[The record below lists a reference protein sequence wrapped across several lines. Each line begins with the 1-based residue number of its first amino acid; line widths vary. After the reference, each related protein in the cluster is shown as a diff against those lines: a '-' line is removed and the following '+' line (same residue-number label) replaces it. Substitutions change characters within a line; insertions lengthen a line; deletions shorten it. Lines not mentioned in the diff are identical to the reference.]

1 MNEITG
7 KITHKESGLGVPD
20 LLVVVYDL
28 DPDTRPEEL
37 ALDGASFTG
46 VERTAGSAG
55 LSALGD
61 RICSVA
67 TNAAGE
73 FGYKFED
80 AEFRIRDEQ
89 EKRPDLLLMVVA
101 PEETGQDPNAR
112 ILHFSLAVR
121 QNAGRFETFLIR
133 LSSDQLTKAGIP
145 LPTLKLTDNEPSESV
160 LVRLAALEGRREA
173 MRSGLADLTR
183 KQLELDAARLEV
195 FHNDVKPQL
204 IKDLSSVTENLVNP
218 ERLVLPGQSVL
229 DKSVA
234 VMADA
239 IRTVVNDPAARAPR
253 RGFVSLSDDQRQ
265 ELEPFRDADGFIDE
279 MDMAKVLGPSPSVD
293 TQNGN
298 AALIREDPLVKVCR
312 DLSQR
317 QRRAAALLNVATS
330 SSDEGT
336 GDDADGT
343 GAIIPD
349 DDEITK
355 SDIKRHLSHLMS
367 TLTSPEEQV
376 VNGLTPR
383 SDKIEVERQIKQL
396 SLERSPADTPAY
408 FDFHNLQIAFEH
420 VWQEV
425 IDQKV
430 VDLAEDAFDRI
441 VALGADPGAFNFTG
455 NVGRGFVK
463 LGRRVAR
470 TVRDHRDGA
479 DGGDSSSWSGGTRVT
494 DTSWGDARDHRLGS
508 IGVADELPQVLQD
521 LEQRIKEPFNFTIY
535 AANQKERSINFG
547 ILLTYNQEWRPQ
559 AYQAGELVR
568 TITLAPKQVQKI
580 SVTRKLHK
588 KRYQK
593 EVENN
598 VRSWREETTLTARA
612 EEEIVRRASVRTNFN
627 LTTQHTFSVKV
638 PGLGSTDNTVTSS
651 FTRDASKS
659 SDDIK
664 KSFHEAVTKSAQ
676 DYKNERSTEVVT
688 EETEDLET
696 VETTEITNPND
707 EIAVTFL
714 FYELQRRFRVIE
726 SLHKIT
732 PVILVA
738 QEVPRPDE
746 IDNDWL
752 MTYDWILRRVLL
764 DDSFLPALEYLTENI
779 AGDDV
784 ALAQMKLSLK
794 AQNEKT
800 QSLRAIQERLQIRM
814 MALKEYLRLLKTSSF
829 LDELGHPLFSEFRK
843 DKAAVEDALQG
854 VTDDI
859 NDVAG
864 QIGKE
869 TEALNTLVSAYSEA
883 FREHVNHLTQIARLR
898 IHVKQNILFYM
909 QAIWGHEPPDQRF
922 FRLHNTKTPV
932 LRKRRKS
939 IRVDFSAPRADM
951 MAAMAHRTLPSFGPS
966 PVRTYEVET
975 KYELHP
981 DFDQQLHYVAL
992 SQVADLEGLLG
1003 FKGNYAVFPLKE
1015 SNALTDFMMA
1025 PYIDHAFNA
1034 LVDPD
1039 DLGNWSLEDFSD
1051 YVCCLRDQLDDAEFN
1066 QIKDQLQAQFKR
1078 LLTASRRADDMVTV
1092 PSGSLFIE
1100 ALPATHSLIEE
1111 FKARHRAVDVKR
1123 AQAEV
1128 RKIELENVRYAARV
1142 LGGELE
1148 DPEVEKKVV
1157 VEGPSVILPTDDN

>member
-1 MNEITG
+1 MNEIIG

-20 LLVVVYDL
+20 LLVIVYDL

-37 ALDGASFTG
+37 ALDGTLLSGTAVTTG
-46 VERTAGSAG
+46 AAG

-61 RICSVA
+61 RIFSVA
-67 TNAAGE
+67 TDRNGE

-80 AEFRIRDEQ
+80 SEFKVRSER
-89 EKRPDLLLMVVA
+89 EKRPDLLLMVAA
-101 PEETGQDPNAR
+101 PEETGQDPNSR

-121 QNAGRFETFLIR
+121 QNAGRLETFLIR
-133 LSSDQLTKAGIP
+133 LSSEQLTKAGIA
-145 LPTLKLTDNEPSESV
+145 LPTLDLADNEPAKSALTRV
-160 LVRLAALEGRREA
+160 AAIDERREA

-183 KQLELDAARLEV
+183 KQLEKEQVRLET
-195 FHNDVKPQL
+195 FHNEIKPRL
-204 IKDLSSVTENLVNP
+204 IKELSAVNENLVDP

-234 VMADA
+234 VMTNA
-239 IRTVVNDPAARAPR
+239 ITKVINDPVARSPR
-253 RGFVSLSDDQRQ
+253 RGYVSLSDDQKGQ
-265 ELEPFRDADGFIDE
+265 LEPLRDTDGFIDE
-279 MDMAKVLGPSPSVD
+279 SDVAKVLGPSPSVEA
-293 TQNGN
+293 QNGN
-298 AALIREDPLVKVCR
+298 AALIREDPLVQVCR
-312 DLSQR
+312 DLSRR
-317 QRRAAALLNVATS
+317 QRRAAELLNVPAGTP
-330 SSDEGT
+330 DEDTDDVEAGAGT
-336 GDDADGT
+336 
-343 GAIIPD
+343 IVPD
-349 DDEITK
+349 DDQITK
-355 SDIKRHLSHLMS
+355 SDIRRRLSHLMS
-367 TLTSPEEQV
+367 TLTSPEEEV

-383 SDKIEVERQIKQL
+383 SDKIEVQKQIRQL
-396 SLERSPADTPAY
+396 SLEKSPADTPAY

-425 IDQKV
+425 IDQGLI
-430 VDLAEDAFDRI
+430 DLAENAFDTI
-441 VALGADPGAFNFTG
+441 VALGGDPNAFDFTT
-455 NVGRGFVK
+455 NVGHGFVK

-470 TVRDHRDGA
+470 TVRDHRDGG
-479 DGGDSSSWSGGTRVT
+479 DSGDSSTWSGGTRVT
-494 DTSWGDARDHRLGS
+494 DSSWSDARDHRTGS
-508 IGVADELPQVLQD
+508 TGVADDLPQVLKD

-547 ILLTYNQEWRPQ
+547 ILLTYNQEWKPQ

-568 TITLAPKQVQKI
+568 TITLAPKQTQKI
-580 SVTRKLHK
+580 SVTRKIHK

-598 VRSWREETTLTARA
+598 VRSWREESTLTARA
-612 EEEIVRRASVRTNFN
+612 EEEIVRRASVKTNFN
-627 LTTQHTFSVKV
+627 LTTQHKFSVKV

-688 EETEDLET
+688 EDTEDLET

-714 FYELQRRFRVIE
+714 FYELQRRFRVSE

-764 DDSFLPALEYLTENI
+764 DDSFLPALDYLTQNV

-784 ALAQMKLSLK
+784 ALAQMRLSLK
-794 AQNEKT
+794 AQGEKT
-800 QSLRAIQERLQIRM
+800 QSLRAIQARLQIRM
-814 MALKEYLRLLKTSSF
+814 MALKDYLRLLKTPSF
-829 LDELGHPLFSEFRK
+829 LDELANPLFKEFGK
-843 DKAAVEDALQG
+843 DKAAVEDAIQG
-854 VTDDI
+854 VSDDL
-859 NDVAG
+859 NELGG

-869 TEALNTLVSAYSEA
+869 TEALNSLVSAYSEA
-883 FREHVNHLTQIARLR
+883 FRDHVNHLAQIARLR
-898 IHVKQNILFYM
+898 MHIKQNILFYM
-909 QAIWGHEPPDQRF
+909 QAIWNHEPPDQRF

-932 LRKRRKS
+932 LRKKRKW
-939 IRVDFSAPRADM
+939 IRVDFSAPRPDM
-951 MAAMAHRTLPSFGPS
+951 MAAMAHRTLPSFSPS

-981 DFDQQLHYVAL
+981 DFDPQLHYMPL
-992 SQVADLEGLLG
+992 SQVADLETLLG

-1051 YVCCLRDQLDDAEFN
+1051 YVCCLRDQLDDAEFD

-1142 LGGELE
+1142 LGDELE
-1148 DPEVEKKVV
+1148 DPDIEKKVV
-1157 VEGPSVILPTDDN
+1157 VEGSSVVIPADDT

>member
-1 MNEITG
+1 
-7 KITHKESGLGVPD
+7 
-20 LLVVVYDL
+20 
-28 DPDTRPEEL
+28 
-37 ALDGASFTG
+37 
-46 VERTAGSAG
+46 
-55 LSALGD
+55 
-61 RICSVA
+61 
-67 TNAAGE
+67 
-73 FGYKFED
+73 
-80 AEFRIRDEQ
+80 
-89 EKRPDLLLMVVA
+89 
-101 PEETGQDPNAR
+101 
-112 ILHFSLAVR
+112 
-121 QNAGRFETFLIR
+121 
-133 LSSDQLTKAGIP
+133 
-145 LPTLKLTDNEPSESV
+145 
-160 LVRLAALEGRREA
+160 
-173 MRSGLADLTR
+173 
-183 KQLELDAARLEV
+183 
-195 FHNDVKPQL
+195 
-204 IKDLSSVTENLVNP
+204 
-218 ERLVLPGQSVL
+218 
-229 DKSVA
+229 
-234 VMADA
+234 
-239 IRTVVNDPAARAPR
+239 
-253 RGFVSLSDDQRQ
+253 
-265 ELEPFRDADGFIDE
+265 
-279 MDMAKVLGPSPSVD
+279 
-293 TQNGN
+293 
-298 AALIREDPLVKVCR
+298 
-312 DLSQR
+312 
-317 QRRAAALLNVATS
+317 
-330 SSDEGT
+330 
-336 GDDADGT
+336 
-343 GAIIPD
+343 
-349 DDEITK
+349 
-355 SDIKRHLSHLMS
+355 MS
-367 TLTSPEEQV
+367 TLTSPEEEV

-383 SDKIEVERQIKQL
+383 SDKIEVQRQIRQL
-396 SLERSPADTPAY
+396 SLEKSPADTPAY

-420 VWQEV
+420 VWQEL
-425 IDQKV
+425 IDQGV
-430 VDLAEDAFDRI
+430 IGLAEDAFDRM
-441 VALGADPGAFNFTG
+441 VALGGDPRSFDFTG
-455 NVGRGFVK
+455 NVGHGFVK

-470 TVRDHRDGA
+470 TVRDHREGA
-479 DGGDSSSWSGGTRVT
+479 DSGDSSSWSGGTRVS
-494 DTSWGDARDHRLGS
+494 DTSWDDARDHRGS
-508 IGVADELPQVLQD
+508 TGVADELPQILKD
-521 LEQRIKEPFNFTIY
+521 LELRIKEPFNFTIY
-535 AANQKERSINFG
+535 AANQRERSINFG

-568 TITLAPKQVQKI
+568 TVTLAPKQTQKI
-580 SVTRKLHK
+580 SVARKIHK

-598 VRSWREETTLTARA
+598 VRSWREESTLTARA

-638 PGLGSTDNTVTSS
+638 PVLGNTDNTVTSS

-676 DYKNERSTEVVT
+676 DYKNERSTEIVT
-688 EETEDLET
+688 EDTEDLET

-726 SLHKIT
+726 ALHKIT

-764 DDSFLPALEYLTENI
+764 DDSFLPALDYLIENI

-784 ALAQMKLSLK
+784 ALAQMKLGLK
-794 AQNEKT
+794 AQNEET
-800 QSLRAIQERLQIRM
+800 QALRAIQQRLQTRM
-814 MALKEYLRLLKTSSF
+814 MALKEYLRLLKTPSF
-829 LDELGHPLFSEFRK
+829 LDEFGNPLFREFGK

-854 VTDDI
+854 VMDDL
-859 NDVAG
+859 NDLAG

-869 TEALNTLVSAYSEA
+869 TEAMNALVSAYSEA

-898 IHVKQNILFYM
+898 VHIKQNILFYM
-909 QAIWGHEPPDQRF
+909 QAIWNHEPPDQRF

-932 LRKRRKS
+932 LRKKRKR
-939 IRVDFSAPRADM
+939 IRVDFSGPRLDM
-951 MAAMAHRTLPSFGPS
+951 MAAMAHRTLPSFSAS

-975 KYELHP
+975 KFELEP
-981 DFDQQLHYVAL
+981 DVDPQLHYVPL
-992 SQVADLEGLLG
+992 SQVADLETLLG

-1066 QIKDQLQAQFKR
+1066 RIKDQLQAQFKR
-1078 LLTASRRADDMVTV
+1078 LLTASRRADNMVTV

-1142 LGGELE
+1142 LGDELE
-1148 DPEVEKKVV
+1148 DPEIEKKVV
-1157 VEGPSVILPTDDN
+1157 VEGSSVVLPVDDN